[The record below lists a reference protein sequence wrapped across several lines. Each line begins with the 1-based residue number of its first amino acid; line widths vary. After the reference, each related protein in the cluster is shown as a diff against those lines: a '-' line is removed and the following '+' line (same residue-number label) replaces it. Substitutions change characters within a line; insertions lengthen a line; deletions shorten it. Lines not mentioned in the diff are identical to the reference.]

1 MKRKKSDTLSLTAIN
16 PAALIQPDTSKHFPL
31 ELTQSDWLGYSA
43 KLDEAMRYKTNSP
56 QLSAHERERF
66 IMNCELIRRVNM
78 AVEVRNYAMLE
89 IHEAKQWRADYRNV
103 VELARAF
110 DLSKSQY
117 YKAVKS
123 AQINIQMSKAG
134 LYQVRPKGRQ
144 MELLS
149 KIEAKYRVDAWQH
162 ALRIADEKGA
172 SSKVIERAL
181 DDYVE
186 RLTKKE
192 NEAGAADAAPSPA
205 SGQILE
211 EADAGSAINGTKVNA
226 QIPWIARL
234 DPAEE
239 QVFGSLMT
247 LGTWYSTTGDPHLS
261 RGRGMACLLVEA
273 ALEYLVSNGETEKIR
288 KVIRLAASKDR
299 RIKRAFYNLG
309 LNLIARHVNEC
320 YAEAHPM

>member
-1 MKRKKSDTLSLTAIN
+1 MKSKNSATLILTAIT
-16 PAALIQPDTSKHFPL
+16 PAALIQPDTSKPFPL

-43 KLDEAMRYKTNSP
+43 KLDEAMRARTNSS

-66 IMNCELIRRVNM
+66 TLNCELIRRVNM

-103 VELARAF
+103 VELAKAF

-117 YKAVKS
+117 YKAIKS

-134 LYQVRPKGRQ
+134 LYLVRPKGRQ

-149 KIEAKYRVDAWQH
+149 KIEPKYRVAAWQH
-162 ALRIADEKGA
+162 ALRITDEKGA

-186 RLTKKE
+186 ALTKKE
-192 NEAGAADAAPSPA
+192 NEVGATDPPPSPTPH
-205 SGQILE
+205 QILTD
-211 EADAGSAINGTKVNA
+211 ADGGCAINGTKVNA
-226 QIPWIARL
+226 QIPWINRL
-234 DPAEE
+234 GPAEE

-247 LGTWYSTTGDPHLS
+247 LGTWYSTKGDPHLS
-261 RGRGMACLLVEA
+261 RGRSMASLLVEA
-273 ALEYLVSNGETEKIR
+273 ALEFPVSNGETEKIR

-299 RIKRAFYNLG
+299 RIKRAFYNL
-309 LNLIARHVNEC
+309 R
-320 YAEAHPM
+320 